1 MRLLL
6 LFICTNTVFQ
16 LNAQSFP
23 ENFVGH
29 WEGELLWYQSGKST
43 PKPVRMQL
51 IIRPA
56 DSTGQFTWQ
65 LIYGEGKED
74 VRPYLLKPKDTAKGH
89 WVIDELNGI
98 VLDQFYTGNR
108 FTGAFSVQNAT
119 IVNSYWREGNDLVA
133 EFYSFSSKPIV
144 RSGSGTEESPYVD
157 SYANRAYQRAVLQ
170 KK

>member
-6 LFICTNTVFQ
+6 LFICTITVFQ

-23 ENFVGH
+23 EHFVGH

-43 PKPVRMQL
+43 PKPVRMQH

-108 FTGAFSVQNAT
+108 FTGAFSVQNVT

-133 EFYSFSSKPIV
+133 EFYSFTSKPIV

-157 SYANRAYQRAVLQ
+157 SYANRAYQRAVLH